1 MCLYMQQTI
10 MFYIIPNL
18 KVLDIL
24 FRQSGFIA
32 HHELKT
38 GVQFFAVG
46 LPYMSVCIF
55 LDVCAYMKQTEHMYS
70 SF

>member
-1 MCLYMQQTI
+1 MIVIISRLSHLYVSVYATN
-10 MFYIIPNL
+10 YNVLYYSNL

-46 LPYMSVCIF
+46 LRYMSVCIF
-55 LDVCAYMKQTEHMYS
+55 LDVCAV
-70 SF
+70 